1 MNNWSIVVFIYI
13 WFVNIESYVYVKS
26 EQKEK
31 NSNSKIWKRKMKV
44 ICAGFPK
51 TGSKSCSTALRQL
64 GYNVADYMETAE
76 FLRQVSV

>member
-1 MNNWSIVVFIYI
+1 
-13 WFVNIESYVYVKS
+13 
-26 EQKEK
+26 
-31 NSNSKIWKRKMKV
+31 MKV

-76 FLRQVSV
+76 FLRPVSVKMIKWKR